1 MANMKEIK
9 ERISSIN
16 DIMKITNAMYL
27 ISSSKLKKARAAL
40 DATEPYFDNI
50 RYTIHHILKH
60 TEEFSHPYF
69 DNGRDKPE
77 DEKNYGY
84 IVVTGDKG
92 LCGAYNHNIL
102 KLADQELDK
111 HKNTCL
117 FALGS
122 VGRAYFERTG
132 RNVDAEFLYTAQ
144 DPGLWRARRISEAIT
159 ELYLNGRL
167 DEVYIIYTDMERNV
181 EVPKVI
187 KMFPLDREEF
197 AEHDMPEED
206 RHETVIFEPSPEAV
220 MDTLVPNYTKGLIFG
235 VLTEAFC
242 SEQNARMTAMDSAT
256 TSAREMIAGLTLD
269 YNRAR
274 QAAITQEITEI
285 VSGARSQ
292 KHKKVIGSKG

>member
-9 ERISSIN
+9 ERIGSIR

-27 ISSSKLKKARAAL
+27 ISSSKLKRARAAL

-69 DNGRDKPE
+69 DRGKDKPA
-77 DEKNYGY
+77 DERICGFL
-84 IVVTGDKG
+84 VVTGDKG

-102 KLADQELDK
+102 KLADEELNK

-132 RNVDAEFLYTAQ
+132 RNVDAEFLYSAQ
-144 DPGLWRARRISEAIT
+144 DPALWRARRISEAVT
-159 ELYLNGRL
+159 DMFLKGRL
-167 DEVYIIYTDMERNV
+167 DEVYIIYTDMEKSV

-187 KMFPLDREEF
+187 KMFPLDREQF
-197 AEHDMPEED
+197 AEHDMPEEQ
-206 RHETVIFEPSPEAV
+206 RHTTAVFEPSPEAV
-220 MDTLVPNYTKGLIFG
+220 MDTLVPNYAKGLIFG

-242 SEQNARMTAMDSAT
+242 SEQNSRMTAMDSAT
-256 TSAREMIAGLTLD
+256 TSAKEMIAGLTLD

-292 KHKKVIGSKG
+292 HKK